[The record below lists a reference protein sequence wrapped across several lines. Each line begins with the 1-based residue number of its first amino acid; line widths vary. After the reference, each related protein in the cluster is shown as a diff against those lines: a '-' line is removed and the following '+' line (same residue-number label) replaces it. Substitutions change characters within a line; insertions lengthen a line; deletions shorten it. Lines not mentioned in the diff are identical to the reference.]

1 MLFSRSLTLAVL
13 GLPLVLGAC
22 DRETAPEAQ
31 PQASEAAAPKGAK
44 AESGVLDRSKQGS
57 EMPDFVLK
65 DAAGN
70 QARLASFKGKPL
82 LVNLWATWCAPCVA
96 ELPALDKLAK
106 DRAGSLTVLA
116 VSQDL
121 DSAGSTGGGGTDA
134 KVAAFLK
141 QRAPGLAPWRDGENN
156 LAFHYNAQTLPTTI
170 YYDAQGREVW
180 RFTGA
185 REWTSGET
193 AKLLD
198 EAR

>member
-1 MLFSRSLTLAVL
+1 M
-13 GLPLVLGAC
+13 GNLVRALH
-22 DRETAPEAQ
+22 
-31 PQASEAAAPKGAK
+31 
-44 AESGVLDRSKQGS
+44 
-57 EMPDFVLK
+57 
-65 DAAGN
+65 
-70 QARLASFKGKPL
+70 
-82 LVNLWATWCAPCVA
+82 VA

-198 EAR
+198 EALTRHETVAPDGRSGLIARLTSCQIGQMDRAMRNFTEDQILFRDAYRKFLEAEIAPAWRNGKI